1 MAQITLNSSGVA
13 SNGSLLL
20 QSNGTTTA
28 VTIDASQ
35 NVGIGVTPS
44 AWGSSYKAYQVGY
57 GSLWTGTGS
66 PTFLSVSANSFYSA
80 VASAYVYS
88 TTGVATDYYQNA
100 GTHVWRTAASGTAGN
115 TISFTQAMTLN
126 ANGVLALQGAS
137 TSANGVGI
145 TFPATQSASTD
156 ANTLDDYEEGTFT
169 PTVAGTSTVGTGTYV
184 AQVGTF
190 TKVGRVVSF
199 TIYIKWT
206 AHTGTGN
213 LTIASLPFTNH
224 SADVPVVVGYIATL
238 SLTASNI
245 ATALIPASQAYIYM
259 YQYPTGGGSSAV
271 VPMDTSA
278 DIELSGTYFS
288 SV

>member
-1 MAQITLNSSGVA
+1 VRINS
-13 SNGSLLL
+13 
-20 QSNGTTTA
+20 
-28 VTIDASQ
+28 
-35 NVGIGVTPS
+35 GILG
-44 AWGSSYKAYQVGY
+44 
-57 GSLWTGTGS
+57 TGTYLPMTFFTGGSESLRIS
-66 PTFLSVSANSFYSA
+66 PTSKAVILS
-80 VASAYVYS
+80 
-88 TTGVATDYYQNA
+88 G
-100 GTHVWRTAASGTAGN
+100 G
-115 TISFTQAMTLN
+115 
-126 ANGVLALQGAS
+126 S
-137 TSANGVGI
+137 TSANGTGI
-145 TFPATQSASTD
+145 AFPATQSASTD

-245 ATALIPASQAYIYM
+245 ATALIPANQAYIYM

>member
-1 MAQITLNSSGVA
+1 MPITLNGSGTITGVTT
-13 SNGSLLL
+13 L
-20 QSNGTTTA
+20 GTTLTSPTLTTPI
-28 VTIDASQ
+28 VTTT
-35 NVGIGVTPS
+35 IGVGNATPS
-44 AWGSSYKAYQVGY
+44 ASGSG
-57 GSLWTGTGS
+57 
-66 PTFLSVSANSFYSA
+66 VS
-80 VASAYVYS
+80 
-88 TTGVATDYYQNA
+88 
-100 GTHVWRTAASGTAGN
+100 
-115 TISFTQAMTLN
+115 
-126 ANGVLALQGAS
+126 
-137 TSANGVGI
+137 
-145 TFPATQSASTD
+145 FPATQSASTD

-184 AQVGTF
+184 AQIGTF

-224 SADVPVVVGYIATL
+224 NADVPVVVGYIATL
-238 SLTASNI
+238 SLTALNI
-245 ATALIPASQAYIYM
+245 ATALIPGNQAYIYM